1 MSDYS
6 MDISGNMQLSDYSNI
21 FDYLNII
28 DKDDNFVIR
37 INKDNKGDIDV
48 INSML
53 QDNKFIIN
61 YTQYDD
67 FGNYYII
74 ANRPCFE
81 NNIWNTGFI
90 NVT

>member
-6 MDISGNMQLSDYSNI
+6 MDISGSIELSDYSNI

-53 QDNKFIIN
+53 KDNKFIIN

-67 FGNYYII
+67 LGNYYIS
-74 ANRPCFE
+74 ANKVHE
-81 NNIWNTGFI
+81 NK
-90 NVT
+90 

>member
-6 MDISGNMQLSDYSNI
+6 MDIKGSIELSDYSNI
-21 FDYLNII
+21 FDYLSII

-37 INKDNKGDIDV
+37 IDRNNKSDIDV

-53 QDNKFIIN
+53 NDNKFVIN

-67 FGNYYII
+67 FGNYYIS
-74 ANRPCFE
+74 ANKKK
-81 NNIWNTGFI
+81 
-90 NVT
+90 

>member
-6 MDISGNMQLSDYSNI
+6 MDISGSIELSDYSNI

-37 INKDNKGDIDV
+37 INKENQGDIDV

-67 FGNYYII
+67 FGNYCIS
-74 ANRPCFE
+74 ANKVSLK
-81 NNIWNTGFI
+81 NNI
-90 NVT
+90 

>member
-6 MDISGNMQLSDYSNI
+6 MDISGNIGLSDYSNI

-37 INKDNKGDIDV
+37 IDKDNKGDIDV

-53 QDNKFIIN
+53 QDNRFIIN

-67 FGNYYII
+67 FGHYYIS
-74 ANRPCFE
+74 ANKAQWRY
-81 NNIWNTGFI
+81 NILRDTQ
-90 NVT
+90 

>member
-6 MDISGNMQLSDYSNI
+6 MDISGNIGLSDYSNI

-28 DKDDNFVIR
+28 DKDDNFVMR
-37 INKDNKGDIDV
+37 IDKNNKVDIDV

-53 QDNKFIIN
+53 QDNRFIIN

-67 FGNYYII
+67 FGNYYIS
-74 ANRPCFE
+74 ANRASLKK
-81 NNIWNTGFI
+81 
-90 NVT
+90 

>member
-6 MDISGNMQLSDYSNI
+6 MDISGRIELSDYSNI

-28 DKDDNFVIR
+28 DNNDNFVMR
-37 INKDNKGDIDV
+37 IDKNNKGDIDL

-53 QDNKFIIN
+53 KDNKFVVN

-67 FGNYYII
+67 FGNYYIS
-74 ANRPCFE
+74 ANK
-81 NNIWNTGFI
+81 
-90 NVT
+90 VSSKK

>member
-6 MDISGNMQLSDYSNI
+6 MDISGKIDLSDYSNI

-28 DKDDNFVIR
+28 DNNDNFVIR
-37 INKDNKGDIDV
+37 IDRNNKEDIDL

-53 QDNKFIIN
+53 KDNKFVVN

-67 FGNYYII
+67 LGNYYIS
-74 ANRPCFE
+74 ANKASSRK
-81 NNIWNTGFI
+81 
-90 NVT
+90 

>member
-6 MDISGNMQLSDYSNI
+6 MDISGSIELSDYSNI

-61 YTQYDD
+61 YAQYDE
-67 FGNYYII
+67 FGNYYIS
-74 ANRPCFE
+74 ANK
-81 NNIWNTGFI
+81 
-90 NVT
+90 VSSKK

>member
-6 MDISGNMQLSDYSNI
+6 MDISGSIELSDYSNI

-28 DKDDNFVIR
+28 EKDDNFVIR

-67 FGNYYII
+67 FGSYYIS
-74 ANRPCFE
+74 ANKVSLK
-81 NNIWNTGFI
+81 NNI
-90 NVT
+90 

>member
-6 MDISGNMQLSDYSNI
+6 MDISGSMGLSDYSNI

-37 INKDNKGDIDV
+37 IDKNNKGDIDV

-67 FGNYYII
+67 FGNYYIS
-74 ANRPCFE
+74 ANRASLK
-81 NNIWNTGFI
+81 NNI
-90 NVT
+90 

>member
-6 MDISGNMQLSDYSNI
+6 MNISGNIGLSDYSNI

-67 FGNYYII
+67 FGNYYIS
-74 ANRPCFE
+74 ANKASLK
-81 NNIWNTGFI
+81 NNI
-90 NVT
+90 

>member
-6 MDISGNMQLSDYSNI
+6 MDISGWIELSDYSNI

-28 DKDDNFVIR
+28 DNNDNFVMR
-37 INKDNKGDIDV
+37 IDKNNKGDIDL

-53 QDNKFIIN
+53 KDNKFVVN

-67 FGNYYII
+67 FGNYYIS
-74 ANRPCFE
+74 ANK
-81 NNIWNTGFI
+81 
-90 NVT
+90 VSSKK

>member
-6 MDISGNMQLSDYSNI
+6 MDISGRIGLSDYSNI

-28 DKDDNFVIR
+28 EKDDNFIIKIDKNNR
-37 INKDNKGDIDV
+37 GDIDM

-67 FGNYYII
+67 FGNYYIS
-74 ANRPCFE
+74 ANKASLKK
-81 NNIWNTGFI
+81 
-90 NVT
+90 

>member
-6 MDISGNMQLSDYSNI
+6 MDINGSIELSDYSNI

-37 INKDNKGDIDV
+37 IDRNNRNDIEL

-53 QDNKFIIN
+53 QDNKFNIN

-67 FGNYYII
+67 FGNYYIS
-74 ANRPCFE
+74 ANKSSWK
-81 NNIWNTGFI
+81 NNNF
-90 NVT
+90 

>member
-6 MDISGNMQLSDYSNI
+6 MDISGNIGLSDYSNI

-28 DKDDNFVIR
+28 DKDDNFVMR
-37 INKDNKGDIDV
+37 IDKNNKGDIDV

-53 QDNKFIIN
+53 QDNRFIIN

-67 FGNYYII
+67 LGNYYIS
-74 ANRPCFE
+74 ANKASER
-81 NNIWNTGFI
+81 T
-90 NVT
+90 

>member
-6 MDISGNMQLSDYSNI
+6 MDISGKIDLSDYSNI

-28 DKDDNFVIR
+28 DNNDNFVMR
-37 INKDNKGDIDV
+37 IDKNNKGDIDL

-53 QDNKFIIN
+53 KDNKFVVN

-67 FGNYYII
+67 FGNYYIS
-74 ANRPCFE
+74 ANKVSSRK
-81 NNIWNTGFI
+81 
-90 NVT
+90 

>member
-6 MDISGNMQLSDYSNI
+6 MDISGNIGLSDYSNI

-28 DKDDNFVIR
+28 DKNDNFVIR
-37 INKDNKGDIDV
+37 IDKDNKGDIAL

-53 QDNKFIIN
+53 HDNRFIIN

-67 FGNYYII
+67 FGNYYIS
-74 ANRPCFE
+74 ANKASTK
-81 NNIWNTGFI
+81 NNI
-90 NVT
+90 

>member
-6 MDISGNMQLSDYSNI
+6 MDISGSIELSDYSNI

-37 INKDNKGDIDV
+37 INKDNKNDIDV

-53 QDNKFIIN
+53 KDNKFIIN

-67 FGNYYII
+67 FGNYYIS
-74 ANRPCFE
+74 ANKVPLK
-81 NNIWNTGFI
+81 NNI
-90 NVT
+90 